1 MRGEHLRVLSF
12 IHTLLLCDGE
22 APILLTRDLVTFSH
36 INGDWMS
43 LHLCQGGIAS
53 DAVAEWGTW
62 GHRCDFLMH
71 IYLIFPNAND
81 LPLNVWPPECVF
93 HDTYPF
99 QLLRRNCCLPMG
111 SVVGNSIEWVDIYT
125 SHELQISSLSCYDFF
140 WTNYSQLWNLPKSHL
155 EIPIYESHLPDFTLP
170 ENSPKCAC
178 NISSLNLY
186 ICLRLL
192 NMYES
197 QLSVPTTPPPRS
209 LREQACPIG

>member
-62 GHRCDFLMH
+62 GYRCDFLMH
-71 IYLIFPNAND
+71 IYLIFLNAFD

-93 HDTYPF
+93 HDTYPY
-99 QLLRRNCCLPMG
+99 QLLRSNCCLPMD
-111 SVVGNSIEWVDIYT
+111 SVVGMSIGKVMIYT
-125 SHELQISSLSCYDFF
+125 SHEPGTSYFCNSLCNLLWKDYYLPLLLHQSDLQTCPQAHSRHMYNRDGSRFIFLPMKYQYIFSWYTLYQ
-140 WTNYSQLWNLPKSHL
+140 WTAVYLYATS
-155 EIPIYESHLPDFTLP
+155 IYEWN
-170 ENSPKCAC
+170 E
-178 NISSLNLY
+178 
-186 ICLRLL
+186 
-192 NMYES
+192 
-197 QLSVPTTPPPRS
+197 
-209 LREQACPIG
+209 REARRY